1 VLELRSFD
9 DVHDEDNPDRWLVSY
24 ADFITLL
31 LALFVVL
38 YAMSS
43 VQEKKYSQL
52 KQSVKQ
58 ALGQSHQEVPSMTTS
73 PAELEQPTSQKL
85 NPAANDRL
93 EKMAADLEKKLAS
106 LIASDTVKIRRSAQG
121 VSIEINASIL
131 FPMGEANL
139 QPQSVGTLEQ
149 ISQAVK
155 EYKSP
160 IHVAGHTDN
169 VHINSK
175 EFPSN
180 WELSAARASRVV
192 RLFESNGVAR
202 QQMQAI
208 GYADTQPITSN
219 ETVEG
224 RMQNRRVQITLE
236 IGASTTF

>member
-1 VLELRSFD
+1 MRPD
-9 DVHDEDNPDRWLVSY
+9 NDIQDEDNPDRWLISY

-31 LALFVVL
+31 MAFFVVL

-58 ALGQSHQEVPSMTTS
+58 ALGQSQQESQTAPTVQNSLTNKANTWVNPSGT
-73 PAELEQPTSQKL
+73 PPLEQIAQ
-85 NPAANDRL
+85 AL
-93 EKMAADLEKKLAS
+93 EQKLAS
-106 LIASDTVKIRRSAQG
+106 LIASDTVKIKRSSQG

-131 FPMGEANL
+131 FPLGEADL
-139 QPQSVGTLEQ
+139 QAPSVATLEQ
-149 ISQAVK
+149 ISQALK
-155 EYKSP
+155 EYDYP

-175 EFPSN
+175 AFPSN

-192 RLFESNGVAR
+192 RLFESNGIAR
-202 QQMQAI
+202 KQMMAI
-208 GYADTQPITSN
+208 GYADTQPMTSN
-219 ETVEG
+219 DTQEG

-236 IGASTTF
+236 IAVPSKPGS

>member
-1 VLELRSFD
+1 MRSY
-9 DVHDEDNPDRWLVSY
+9 DEIQDGDNPDRWLISY

-31 LALFVVL
+31 MAFFVVL

-52 KQSVKQ
+52 KQSVKL
-58 ALGQSHQEVPSMTTS
+58 ALGQSQPEVTPEPPAPPVQLSSTS
-73 PAELEQPTSQKL
+73 IAPPRDARAITLEQIAQ
-85 NPAANDRL
+85 
-93 EKMAADLEKKLAS
+93 DLEKKLGP
-106 LIASDTVKIRRSAQG
+106 LIASDTVKITRSTQG

-149 ISQAVK
+149 VSQALK
-155 EYKSP
+155 EYDHP

-169 VHINSK
+169 IHINSK

-192 RLFESNGVAR
+192 RLFEANGIAR
-202 QQMQAI
+202 KQMMAI
-208 GYADTQPITSN
+208 GYADTHPTAGNDTQ
-219 ETVEG
+219 EG

-236 IGASTTF
+236 ITAPTKP

>member
-1 VLELRSFD
+1 MD
-9 DVHDEDNPDRWLVSY
+9 DEDNPDRWLISY

-31 LALFVVL
+31 MAFFVVL

-58 ALGQSHQEVPSMTTS
+58 ALGQSPQEGQGGPSIQNNLTHNANTRINQGGAPS
-73 PAELEQPTSQKL
+73 LEKIALALEQ
-85 NPAANDRL
+85 
-93 EKMAADLEKKLAS
+93 KLAS
-106 LIASDTVKIRRSAQG
+106 LIASDTVKIKRSNQG

-131 FPMGEANL
+131 FPLGEANL
-139 QPQSVGTLEQ
+139 QAQSLGTLEQ
-149 ISQAVK
+149 ISQALK
-155 EYKSP
+155 EYDYP

-192 RLFESNGVAR
+192 RLFEANGIAR
-202 QQMQAI
+202 KQLLAI

-219 ETVEG
+219 DTNED

-236 IGASTTF
+236 IAAPSKP

>member
-1 VLELRSFD
+1 MRSYD
-9 DVHDEDNPDRWLVSY
+9 DLHDEDNPDRWLISY

-31 LALFVVL
+31 MAFFVVL

-58 ALGQSHQEVPSMTTS
+58 ALGQSQQEITPEPATPLPIPLSSTS
-73 PAELEQPTSQKL
+73 SAPPRDPKAVTLEQIAQ
-85 NPAANDRL
+85 
-93 EKMAADLEKKLAS
+93 DLEKKLGT
-106 LIASDTVKIRRSAQG
+106 LIASDTVKITRSPQG

-149 ISQAVK
+149 VSQALK
-155 EYKSP
+155 AYDYP

-192 RLFESNGVAR
+192 RLFESNGIAR
-202 QQMQAI
+202 KQMMAI
-208 GYADTQPITSN
+208 GYADTQPMTSN
-219 ETVEG
+219 DTQDG

-236 IGASTTF
+236 ITAPTKL

>member
-1 VLELRSFD
+1 MTSFD
-9 DVHDEDNPDRWLVSY
+9 SSECDDNPDRWLISY

-58 ALGQSHQEVPSMTTS
+58 ALGQPLQPEMPLTITQPQLDPVSIDLHKPSPADQVATIA
-73 PAELEQPTSQKL
+73 AELE
-85 NPAANDRL
+85 R
-93 EKMAADLEKKLAS
+93 KLAP
-106 LIASDTVKIRRSAQG
+106 LIATDTVKIRRSSQG

-139 QPQSVGTLEQ
+139 QPQSVDTLEQ
-149 ISQAVK
+149 VSQALK
-155 EYKSP
+155 AYDAP

-192 RLFESNGVAR
+192 RLFESNGVTR
-202 QQMQAI
+202 QKLLAM
-208 GYADTQPITSN
+208 GYADTQPIASN
-219 ETVEG
+219 ETIEG
-224 RMQNRRVQITLE
+224 RMQNRRVQISLE
-236 IGASTTF
+236 LGTTPRF